1 MFRLLK
7 ILPLAL
13 ALAAL
18 SIFVASCGSNGS
30 SQIRF
35 VHAIQDAPALD
46 IYDNGNLL
54 FSDISFLGVLPSQP
68 GYSSVKSGSNTI
80 QGFLTGSKTSQV
92 FSNSAGFGSGTQYTL
107 IATGFSQT
115 GVNGSNVLLLSITD
129 NNTAPPSGDVS
140 FRVIHAS
147 PSGPGL
153 VDVYVELNPSS
164 GPLQPVTF
172 PGIAYTQASNYAS
185 ISFNPNNDPTPPG
198 YTVYVTPAGSL
209 TPIFSEAIYPNSE
222 GSIRT
227 LVLTDVQDGTAMQQ
241 SFLELPDAN

>member
-7 ILPLAL
+7 VLPLAL
-13 ALAAL
+13 AFVAL

-30 SQIRF
+30 SQVRF

-46 IYDNGNLL
+46 IYANGTLL
-54 FSDISFLGVLPSQP
+54 FGDISFLGVLPNQP
-68 GYSSVKSGSNTI
+68 GYSSVTSGTNTI

-92 FSNSAGFGSGTQYTL
+92 FSNSAGFGSGTQYTV

-129 NNTAPPSGDVS
+129 NNTAPASGDVS

-147 PSGPGL
+147 PSGTSP
-153 VDVYVELNPSS
+153 VDVYIQLNPSS
-164 GPLQPVTF
+164 GPLQP
-172 PGIAYTQASNYAS
+172 PSISGLAYTQGSHYVS

-198 YTVYVTPAGSL
+198 YTVYVTPSGST
-209 TPIFSEAIYPNSE
+209 TPIFSEAIYPNNA

-227 LVLTDVQDGTAMQQ
+227 LVLTDVQNGTAMQP
-241 SFLELPDAN
+241 SFLELSDIN